1 LQGKTHWKIADFGF
15 AIESEDEITTKH
27 NVGTPLYMPPEAL
40 IKNLYSPQSDI
51 FAIGIIFYEMIIGV
65 TPWECSS
72 EKELIRRLTSLPL
85 KIPSKARISLSTKHL
100 L

>member
-1 LQGKTHWKIADFGF
+1 M
-15 AIESEDEITTKH
+15 ESEYEITTKH

-51 FAIGIIFYEMIIGV
+51 FAVGIILYEMLVGV

-72 EKELIRRLTSLPL
+72 
-85 KIPSKARISLSTKHL
+85 
-100 L
+100 